1 MRLVKSARGIT
12 VKKKP
17 DVILVLLAIFGLG
30 LAVTLLTPFSSS
42 QSVAEPLSALQA
54 GVFSQVE
61 NVTD

>member
-17 DVILVLLAIFGLG
+17 DLILVLLAIFGLG

-42 QSVAEPLSALQA
+42 QSVAEPLSPLQA